1 MDEQQ
6 AKKVKFPVLIVL
18 AGLIVI
24 SLFTY
29 IFIEIGEELLGSEI
43 KAFDSTI
50 IDFLKTI
57 ETDLLDQM
65 MILVTE
71 LGSVWFLT
79 AMCILVILLLW
90 FRANDWWG
98 IGAFIV
104 ANGGGALLTQVL
116 KEYYNRGRP
125 SINPEI
131 DAIGYSFP
139 SGHSMGSLIFYGF
152 TIYLVLRSNR
162 SKTLKTLYI
171 TIAGLLIFFIG
182 FSRIY
187 LGAHFPS
194 DVLAGYLA
202 GTAWMMLCIL
212 ALEWIEWQNHYHIR
226 PFHAMRNFFIRR
238 FHEKPRSNG

>member
-1 MDEQQ
+1 MADQQ
-6 AKKVKFPVLIVL
+6 TNKVKFPVLIVV
-18 AGLIVI
+18 AGLIII

-57 ETDLLDQM
+57 ETDSLDQM
-65 MILVTE
+65 MVLITE
-71 LGSVWFLT
+71 LGSVWFLS
-79 AMCILVILLLW
+79 AVSLFVIFLLW
-90 FRANDWWG
+90 IKRKDWWA
-98 IGAFIV
+98 IAAFIV
-104 ANGGGALLTQVL
+104 ANAGGALITHVL

-131 DAIGYSFP
+131 DAIGFSFP
-139 SGHSMGSLIFYGF
+139 SGHSMGSLILYGF
-152 TIYLVLRSNR
+152 TIYLVLRSDR
-162 SKTLKTLYI
+162 SKTLKTIYI
-171 TIAGLLIFFIG
+171 TIAAVLIFFIG

-202 GTAWMMLCIL
+202 GTVWMMVCIL
-212 ALEWIEWQNHYHIR
+212 ALEWIEWQTHYHIR
-226 PFHAMRNFFIRR
+226 PFQAIRAFFIHR
-238 FHEKPRSNG
+238 FRKNSKKND